1 MNRRKEYLIAIMI
14 FIFSLC
20 TMNVSAAFD
29 VDSTAASYDSNTGW
43 LIIYDNEFTDENSN
57 YTQRFKT
64 TFSKIKL
71 GNMPVKGNAY
81 FNDGFVKV
89 VLTNSCREEINKNQD
104 FIQTHLV
111 TNQLILEDGAF
122 VKTYT
127 PPGGINVVV
136 DSYSRKKVLDV
147 NVKGL
152 KPKMKVSSFTS
163 SKSTIENSGGNV
175 SFYVNGDNLDIASFY
190 IKKDSFEE
198 KYDLDVI
205 KSRASTT
212 INILENKNNQK
223 RVDTFVLY
231 INNVETDKKIDITVQ
246 PSNRTQDDTT
256 DIENDKTP
264 LPENND
270 NSNNINDSNANITK
284 PDQGNNITYNNS
296 NTPVD
301 NNESNSSNVITERDN
316 QSDSSNNKDIIDNSN
331 IIEDKID
338 NHKKVSDNKQIDNN
352 KSNNFSYILLGCLSL
367 FGIVFSKVLYD
378 KYKK

>member
-1 MNRRKEYLIAIMI
+1 
-14 FIFSLC
+14 
-20 TMNVSAAFD
+20 MNVSAAFD

-190 IKKDSFEE
+190 IK
-198 KYDLDVI
+198 I
-205 KSRASTT
+205 
-212 INILENKNNQK
+212 
-223 RVDTFVLY
+223 
-231 INNVETDKKIDITVQ
+231 
-246 PSNRTQDDTT
+246 
-256 DIENDKTP
+256 
-264 LPENND
+264 
-270 NSNNINDSNANITK
+270 
-284 PDQGNNITYNNS
+284 
-296 NTPVD
+296 
-301 NNESNSSNVITERDN
+301 
-316 QSDSSNNKDIIDNSN
+316 
-331 IIEDKID
+331 
-338 NHKKVSDNKQIDNN
+338 
-352 KSNNFSYILLGCLSL
+352 
-367 FGIVFSKVLYD
+367 
-378 KYKK
+378 